1 MIEAIEL
8 IFNKKIEAGINSHL
22 DNLSIEAFLGGKDS
36 SGNSNWG
43 HNYNKNVIYD
53 QKAAVAALDVFKNV
67 YKKNIEDEI
76 SKKTKNN
83 KIYTEIESKITSIIA
98 SLEVPHLFKFD
109 NELSLSSKTPEAKY
123 YFQKYGG
130 EHGTFS
136 ISQKGDLTINL
147 SMRNAELNFGSKTSN
162 HVGEIFNNA
171 KIQTIQEVFAS
182 IKKPSFLKESQKL
195 LPTARK
201 INVEMEKFTKENMKK
216 DRLFIYNLTKDF
228 SINLRSDDPFSDFEI
243 IKVMSDAPII
253 YVFLKHIE
261 KIKEKI
267 QAERKLNN
275 INVENKI

>member
-1 MIEAIEL
+1 MIETIEL
-8 IFNKKIEAGINSHL
+8 IFNKKIESGINSHL
-22 DNLSIEAFLGGKDS
+22 ENLSIEAFLGGRDL
-36 SGNSNWG
+36 SGNRNWG
-43 HNYNKNVIYD
+43 GSYNKNLIYD

-76 SKKTKNN
+76 IKKTKNN
-83 KIYTEIESKITSIIA
+83 KIYTEIESKIKSIIA

-109 NELSLSSKTPEAKY
+109 NELSLSSKTHEAKY
-123 YFQKYGG
+123 YFRKYGG

-147 SMRNAELNFGSKTSN
+147 SMKNAELNFGSKTSN

-171 KIQTIQEVFAS
+171 KIQTIQEVFSS

-216 DRLFIYNLTKDF
+216 DRLFIYNLTKEF
-228 SINLRSDDPFSDFEI
+228 SINLRSSDPFSDFEI

-253 YVFLKHIE
+253 YIFLKHVE
-261 KIKEKI
+261 KIKESI
-267 QAERKLNN
+267 KLDNSLKTTKL
-275 INVENKI
+275 EN